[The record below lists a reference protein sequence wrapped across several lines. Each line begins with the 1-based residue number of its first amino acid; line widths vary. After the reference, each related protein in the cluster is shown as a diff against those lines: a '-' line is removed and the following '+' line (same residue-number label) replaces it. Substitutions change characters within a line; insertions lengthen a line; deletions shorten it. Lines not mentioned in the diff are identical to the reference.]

1 MHVTQPAEM
10 SYDSVSLPREVT
22 AGETISLPA
31 NVFNIG
37 KSTLRNV
44 TVNLSGAG
52 LYPTSSV
59 FLGDIQPG
67 QAGCGEMKVFIGMLS
82 MTEGYIESY
91 GRTTGTYVISYT
103 DDAGGIHTVEQ
114 QISTEIKQ
122 PVIAGEKTEAER
134 KAEEE
139 QKRAMS
145 QWWVSAL
152 VAFAIISIVVALIVA
167 GKFTRMMKMK

>member
-1 MHVTQPAEM
+1 MTFLVHVTQPAEM

-22 AGETISLPA
+22 AGETVSLPA

-67 QAGCGEMKVFIGMLS
+67 QAGYGEVCC
-82 MTEGYIESY
+82 
-91 GRTTGTYVISYT
+91 
-103 DDAGGIHTVEQ
+103 
-114 QISTEIKQ
+114 
-122 PVIAGEKTEAER
+122 P
-134 KAEEE
+134 
-139 QKRAMS
+139 
-145 QWWVSAL
+145 
-152 VAFAIISIVVALIVA
+152 
-167 GKFTRMMKMK
+167 

>member
-1 MHVTQPAEM
+1 M

-52 LYPTSSV
+52 LYPTSRV

-67 QAGCGEMKVFIGMLS
+67 QAGYGEMKVFVGMLS
-82 MTEGYIESY
+82 MTEGYTESY
-91 GRTTGTYVISYT
+91 GRTSAVYTISYT
-103 DDAGGIHTVEQ
+103 DDAGEAHTVEQ
-114 QISTEIKQ
+114 QLSTEIKQ
-122 PVIAGEKTEAER
+122 R
-134 KAEEE
+134 D
-139 QKRAMS
+139 RR
-145 QWWVSAL
+145 
-152 VAFAIISIVVALIVA
+152 
-167 GKFTRMMKMK
+167 GKDRG